1 MTLRKLLISVLALAL
16 ALPALARNRD
26 DDGAAPV
33 ARRSSTPL
41 RTAFEASGSS
51 KVWLLA
57 GHGLL
62 RVDLKDSVKL
72 SEPAYDLLLLD
83 SGKLLVATDRCVGIL
98 DADHADLKK
107 GLVPVKELLLLP
119 SRGFRLAPAGP
130 GRALAY
136 GYDLYG
142 KQFICYLVGGEGEP
156 KPIYRSS
163 QSADAALVH
172 DGLLYLAQGQGIV
185 ALPLD
190 GGKAQPVARLS
201 APAAQLAWAEGFGLA
216 VASPAGLMLV
226 KEHGRLLRLAGCKDC
241 QVRGHEGAL
250 YVMTPSPFSVLRLR
264 DIPKKE
270 VE

>member
-1 MTLRKLLISVLALAL
+1 MRKPLFLVLALAL

-26 DDGAAPV
+26 DGSQPSNASV
-33 ARRSSTPL
+33 RRSSTPL
-41 RTAFEASGSS
+41 RTAFEAIGSS

-72 SEPAYDLLLLD
+72 SEPGYDLLLLD
-83 SGKLLVATDRCVGIL
+83 NGKLIVATDRCVGTL
-98 DADHADLKK
+98 DAAHADLKK

-130 GRALAY
+130 GQALAF
-136 GYDLYG
+136 GHDLYSN
-142 KQFICYLVGGEGEP
+142 QFICYLVGGEGEP
-156 KPIYRSS
+156 KPVYRSS
-163 QSADAALVH
+163 QDADAALVH
-172 DGLLYLAQGQGIV
+172 EGQLYLAQGKGIV
-185 ALPLD
+185 ALPLA
-190 GGKAQPVARLS
+190 GGKAKPVAVL
-201 APAAQLAWAEGFGLA
+201 AKPATELAWAEGFGLA

-226 KEHGRLLRLAGCKDC
+226 KENGKLSRLGACKDC

-250 YVMTPSPFSVLRLR
+250 YVMTPKPFSVLRLR